1 MMFIEYLMSTEENVV
16 VQFDTIC
23 TSFIFFEL
31 HFDANQSELCR
42 RDDPLLRHQK
52 ISLRLQRFFTNVQV
66 KFPEECNTVGTTN
79 KGQLAVRKNMNET
92 SFYDPQ
98 SKILVLTGRRCFR
111 AENLSFE
118 KVLKNGPKY
127 QV

>member
-1 MMFIEYLMSTEENVV
+1 MSTEENVV

-79 KGQLAVRKNMNET
+79 KGQLAVRKNMNEI
-92 SFYDPQ
+92 SYYGPQ
-98 SKILVLTGRRCFR
+98 SKISTLVLTGRRCFR
-111 AENLSFE
+111 AYNLSLE
-118 KVLKNGPKY
+118 KVFKDVPNTEFKI
-127 QV
+127 V